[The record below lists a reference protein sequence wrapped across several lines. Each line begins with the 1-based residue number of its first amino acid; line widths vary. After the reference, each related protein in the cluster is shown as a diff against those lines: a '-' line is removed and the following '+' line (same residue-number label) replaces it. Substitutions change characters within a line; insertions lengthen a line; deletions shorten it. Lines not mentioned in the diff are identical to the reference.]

1 MRVKSFYQY
10 PQIFCPVLQTLDYII
25 GERLR
30 ECEAAAVKLSPK
42 SDPVKISSLFPIGLL
57 YFSFQPHA
65 IAFGGPWV
73 PWRAS
78 LVAQTVRIC
87 LQSGRPG
94 FDTWVGKIP
103 WRRAWQPTALFLP
116 GESPWSEEP
125 GGLQPMESQRVGH
138 DWVPW
143 EPQGTESNKSKC
155 LRG

>member
-10 PQIFCPVLQTLDYII
+10 PQSFCPVLHTLDYII

-42 SDPVKISSLFPIGLL
+42 SDPVKISSLFPIGLP

-78 LVAQTVRIC
+78 LVAQTVRSC
-87 LQSGRPG
+87 LQSGRRG

-116 GESPWSEEP
+116 GESPMVRGAWWARIH
-125 GGLQPMESQRVGH
+125 RVPKS
-138 DWVPW
+138 WTWLVPW
-143 EPQGTESNKSKC
+143 EPQGTEGNKSKC